1 MWLVSARDWARG
13 GGATGRPGRRAAGV
27 MDAAAGLLLVAGC
40 HVFGTSSNAS
50 GPTASGTVTVVAT
63 PGVADAPLYIG
74 IKDKLFRQVG
84 LTVRV
89 VSTESVSSEVAALH
103 SGSANIAFGDYAD
116 MFYAQQRS
124 AAAGHL
130 EIVANGYDAAPNT
143 VEVLTLPGVPN
154 PITSPTG
161 LLHEVIGTPEP
172 QLMAPGVACRAP
184 CKRPYSLET
193 VAAWSVLSY
202 DNVDPHLITWRPMR
216 ASLLI
221 RALQTRQVDAILA
234 TEPTIYQA
242 ESLAGAVPL
251 LDAASGATANL
262 PIAGYFTTAS
272 YLKQHSNVIA
282 AFRAALL
289 KAQADGTMSGPV
301 QNALTQNAHLDSR
314 TASLVTLGTYPTSLQ
329 PADLQTV
336 ANLMYN
342 FNALPSGSLT
352 VSSMIP
358 KG

>member
-13 GGATGRPGRRAAGV
+13 GGATGRPGRRAAG
-27 MDAAAGLLLVAGC
+27 MMAAAAGLLLVAGC

-74 IKDKLFRQVG
+74 IKDKLFSQVG

-89 VSTESVSSEVAALH
+89 ISTESVRSEVGALAN
-103 SGSANIAFGDYAD
+103 GSANIAFGDYAD

-143 VEVLTLPGVPN
+143 VEVLTLPGG
-154 PITSPTG
+154 ITSPAG

-172 QLMAPGVACRAP
+172 QLMAPGLACRAP

-202 DNVDPHLITWRPMR
+202 DNVDPHLITWRPMP
-216 ASLLI
+216 ANLLI
-221 RALQTRQVDAILA
+221 SALQSRQVDAILA

-242 ESLAGAVPL
+242 ESQAGAVPL

-262 PIAGYFTTAS
+262 PLAGYFTTAG
-272 YLKQHSNVIA
+272 YVKQHSNVIA

-301 QNALTQNAHLDSR
+301 QNALMQNAHIDPR
-314 TASLVTLGTYPTSLQ
+314 TAALVTLGTYPTSLQ

-342 FNALPSGSLT
+342 FNALPTGNLT
-352 VSSMIP
+352 VPSMIP